1 MCNIINISQYDVG
14 VRSFHFIPYTTEGDL
29 AYQEGCAVTLEATK
43 PDRSAII
50 HNCTYN
56 SDGSI
61 DYTLQEQL
69 AAVAGRV
76 WSKLVLR
83 DTLGGILGTAAIVWV
98 VDRAGVTDGAEMSD
112 SDISA
117 VQEFVQEFGS
127 INAYGAALHGLMAAY
142 GGPLTANAAAGM
154 TDQTKVYVY
163 TGTTTSALTKGH
175 WYYYDGSSWADGGV
189 YQAAAVQT
197 DTTLTVAGE
206 AADAK
211 ATGDEITELKNDYI
225 GNLSGVSKVFA
236 DMTPLCMH
244 SDGYIWTNRS
254 IGQSISSLDPL
265 SYAGV
270 SCCVTECTPGDVY
283 TINAT
288 GATGYRAYCV
298 IDAQGVII
306 DIAPANG
313 SYTNLQYTIP
323 ENGNRLIINDDSGRM
338 SFKGTN
344 ALLVYQ
350 GALTADPIAV
360 GVRPGFYSFQ
370 ASSGDTWLPEDFTV
384 GHYGIIYL
392 YLWAKNNQYFWV
404 WDINNGDLWFRIGS
418 KYTKYARYKSIEEL
432 AESVADLKSD
442 YSNTQ
447 RAVFGGESRF
457 EFEQGSANFTS
468 GYYTPTEN
476 NNCVRNKDQI
486 LCPLKRGDTLV
497 VSDGYELLKVR
508 CRYTE
513 DGIIRLSKNDVYRTG
528 TILVDETGLYVFL
541 FRKKPSAATTPEDAY
556 ASLKLIYNTSKEKT
570 SAYPELN
577 KNPYPTEFS
586 YYTEIISTTH
596 CHCETDAELANLAS
610 NYDHVA
616 ISNYYPSV
624 TWYPLN
630 DFYTTVPNGFM
641 SSPNAEQV
649 RFSDM
654 AGGVHICGVGSYLC
668 RESPKHDGTI
678 YECIRDIIANS
689 QFANMGGIT
698 INHPT
703 YSNLSGDD
711 VLNLINESDGIFA
724 LEIYNATCE
733 ASYQNGY
740 GLDQWDYVLSQ
751 GVQVFGTAVPDHEVQ
766 FHPDEERTGLGYCH
780 VLVRAKTEQQI
791 LNAYTQGRFY
801 CSIYNDSLKF
811 NNIKFTSD
819 DGLVVETSQS
829 CTIKIITASGV
840 VQTIT
845 GTSAT
850 YTPTSQDI
858 YVRVEATD
866 GHNTLYSNAVMLI

>member
-1 MCNIINISQYDVG
+1 MVTENISIDVRPGGVPVVIHVTQYEVG
-14 VRSFHFIPYTTEGDL
+14 LREFVFTPYTSGGTL
-29 AYQEGCAVTLEATK
+29 TAVAGSATLEGTK
-43 PDRSAII
+43 PDGYAFQQA
-50 HNCTYN
+50 CEMV
-56 SDGSI
+56 DGVI
-61 DYTLQEQL
+61 TYTLQEQL
-69 AAVAGRV
+69 CAVEGCV
-76 WSKLVLR
+76 WSRLVVR
-83 DTLGGILGTAAIVWV
+83 DTDGGMIGYNAIVWV
-98 VDRAGVTDGAEMSD
+98 VGRAGLADDAVMSD

-117 VQEFVQEFGS
+117 LQQFLDQFGE
-127 INAYGAALHGLMAAY
+127 IDAYRGALNQAVAATQAQ
-142 GGPLTANAAAGM
+142 GERIDVL
-154 TDQTKVYVY
+154 
-163 TGTTTSALTKGH
+163 SARMDSFARLP
-175 WYYYDGSSWADGGV
+175 DGSLS
-189 YQAAAVQT
+189 T
-197 DTTLTVAGE
+197 
-206 AADAK
+206 AADAELADIRVEANGVT
-211 ATGDEITELKNDYI
+211 ATTAGDAVRAQITDSIRNFA
-225 GNLSGVSKVFA
+225 GLSNVFG
-236 DMTPLCMH
+236 DMIPLYMQDN
-244 SDGYIWTNRS
+244 SYIWSNRD
-254 IGQSISSLDPL
+254 IGQQISTLTPVVLD
-265 SYAGV
+265 GV
-270 SCCVTECTPGDVY
+270 ACCVVDCVPGDVY

-288 GATGYRAYCV
+288 GATGYRAFCV
-298 IDAQGVII
+298 VDANNTII
-306 DIAPANG
+306 DIAPKGA
-313 SYTNLQYTIP
+313 SYSNYQYTIP
-323 ENGNRLIINDDSGRM
+323 ENGAKLIINDNSGRM

-350 GALTADPIAV
+350 GSLSADPIAV
-360 GVRPGFYSFQ
+360 GVRPGLYSFQ
-370 ASSGDTWLPEDFTV
+370 ASNGDTWLPEGFPV
-384 GHYGIIYL
+384 GHYGNL
-392 YLWAKNNQYFWV
+392 YMYRWARNNQYFWV

-418 KYTKYARYKSIEEL
+418 KYAKYAQYKSINEL
-432 AESVADLKSD
+432 NQSIDELNQSIDDLRSD
-442 YSNTQ
+442 YNNTQ

-528 TILVDETGLYVFL
+528 TIIVDETGLYVFL

-556 ASLKLIYNTSKEKT
+556 ANLRLIYNTSKEKT

-586 YYTEIISTTH
+586 YYKEVISTTH
-596 CHCETDAELANLAS
+596 CHCENDAELANVA
-610 NYDHVA
+610 NRYEHVA

-624 TWYPLN
+624 VWYPTE
-630 DFYTTVPNGFM
+630 DFYTSVPSGFM
-641 SSPNAEQV
+641 SSPNAEQT

-678 YECIRDIIANS
+678 YECIRDIIANL

-703 YSNLSGDD
+703 YSNVSGDD

-733 ASYQNGY
+733 ASNQNGY
-740 GLDQWDYVLSQ
+740 GLDQWDHVLSH

-766 FHPDEERTGLGYCH
+766 YHPNEDRTGFGYCH

-811 NNIKFTSD
+811 NNIKYTSD

-850 YTPTSQDI
+850 YTPASQDI

>member
-1 MCNIINISQYDVG
+1 
-14 VRSFHFIPYTTEGDL
+14 
-29 AYQEGCAVTLEATK
+29 
-43 PDRSAII
+43 
-50 HNCTYN
+50 
-56 SDGSI
+56 
-61 DYTLQEQL
+61 
-69 AAVAGRV
+69 
-76 WSKLVLR
+76 
-83 DTLGGILGTAAIVWV
+83 
-98 VDRAGVTDGAEMSD
+98 
-112 SDISA
+112 
-117 VQEFVQEFGS
+117 
-127 INAYGAALHGLMAAY
+127 
-142 GGPLTANAAAGM
+142 
-154 TDQTKVYVY
+154 
-163 TGTTTSALTKGH
+163 
-175 WYYYDGSSWADGGV
+175 
-189 YQAAAVQT
+189 
-197 DTTLTVAGE
+197 
-206 AADAK
+206 
-211 ATGDEITELKNDYI
+211 
-225 GNLSGVSKVFA
+225 
-236 DMTPLCMH
+236 
-244 SDGYIWTNRS
+244 
-254 IGQSISSLDPL
+254 
-265 SYAGV
+265 
-270 SCCVTECTPGDVY
+270 
-283 TINAT
+283 
-288 GATGYRAYCV
+288 
-298 IDAQGVII
+298 
-306 DIAPANG
+306 
-313 SYTNLQYTIP
+313 
-323 ENGNRLIINDDSGRM
+323 M

-350 GALTADPIAV
+350 GALTVDPIAV

-370 ASSGDTWLPEDFTV
+370 ASSGDTWLPEGFTV

-392 YLWAKNNQYFWV
+392 YLWAKKNQYFWL

-418 KYTKYARYKSIEEL
+418 KYTKYAQYKSIEEL

-468 GYYTPTEN
+468 GYYTPTAN

-497 VSDGYELLKVR
+497 VSDGYELLKIR

-513 DGIIRLSKNDVYRTG
+513 AGIIRLSKKDTYQTG
-528 TILVDETGLYVFL
+528 TILVDETGLYILL

-556 ASLKLIYNTSKEKT
+556 ANLKLIYNTSKEKT

-586 YYTEIISTTH
+586 YYKEVISTTH
-596 CHCETDAELANLAS
+596 CHCETNEELANLA
-610 NYDHVA
+610 NKYEHAA

-703 YSNLSGDD
+703 YSGLTGED
-711 VLNLINESDGIFA
+711 VLNFINESDGIFA
-724 LEIYNATCE
+724 LEIYNSTCE
-733 ASYQNGY
+733 ATEQKGY
-740 GLDQWDYVLSQ
+740 GLDQWDYVLSHGAQ
-751 GVQVFGTAVPDHEVQ
+751 GFGTAVPDHEVQ
-766 FHPDEERTGLGYCH
+766 YHPAEDRTGFGYCH

-811 NNIKFTSD
+811 NNIKYMSD